1 MRAQPFDDYRPLL
14 IAFNLATQRGDASQ
28 GAGTIGPRRK
38 VVEARAT
45 RGKRS
50 QHRIAMR
57 YGLVARHAQAS
68 QNVAR
73 RPHHHR
79 LCVRTHHFRLYYILL
94 STNAARTRRTR
105 YNSARVLR
113 LDNKAIAHIF
123 YETADLMEVNGDDSF
138 RIRSYR
144 RAAEALEGH
153 PQQVSD
159 LMDEP
164 KKLLAIPGIGKG
176 MAANIQELNREGK
189 LTPHQELLKKYRP
202 SMLELL
208 KIQGL
213 GPKTIAMLW
222 SAFQVSDLAGVEQLA
237 RDGKLR
243 ELPRMSE
250 KTEQKILKA
259 IEDYRRIS
267 GRFLLDEADRTAEK
281 LTEHLRHIQ
290 GIDKI
295 TPAGSLRRGRETVG
309 DLDVL
314 VTGPCCVDD
323 QQRADLIEEILRF
336 PGIVQVLA
344 KGDNKV
350 SFKLRNGLQVDVRT
364 LSPDTYGAAL
374 QYFTGSKNHNVTL
387 RQRALKLGFTL
398 SEYGLFRLDDNQRV
412 AGATE
417 EEIYGK
423 LNLDCIPPEMREN
436 CGEIEAAAEH
446 KLPRLITI
454 DDIRGEVHMHTV
466 ETDGRNTIAEMAEA
480 AKARGYQYIAITDH
494 SKNLAFANGLDDKR
508 AVEHIARIHAA
519 NDQTEGITIMAGIEV
534 DILADGALDLSDSV
548 LEQMDVVVASVH
560 SAFNQE
566 SGQMTDRLLQ
576 AIGNGNVSI
585 LGHPTGRLLLR
596 RDAYPFNMDAVLKTA
611 LQNKVAMELNAYPDR
626 LDLNDVH
633 LRMAREHGVKVVINT
648 DAHHTTHF
656 EKIKYGILQARR
668 AWLTPADVLN
678 TLPEKE
684 FRQAM
689 KRL

>member
-1 MRAQPFDDYRPLL
+1 
-14 IAFNLATQRGDASQ
+14 
-28 GAGTIGPRRK
+28 
-38 VVEARAT
+38 
-45 RGKRS
+45 
-50 QHRIAMR
+50 
-57 YGLVARHAQAS
+57 
-68 QNVAR
+68 
-73 RPHHHR
+73 
-79 LCVRTHHFRLYYILL
+79 
-94 STNAARTRRTR
+94 
-105 YNSARVLR
+105 

-153 PQQVSD
+153 PQQVSE
-159 LMDEP
+159 LLDEP
-164 KKLLAIPGIGKG
+164 KKLLGIPGIGKG
-176 MAANIQELNREGK
+176 MAANIQELSREGK
-189 LTPHQELLKKYRP
+189 LTQHQELLQKYRP

-213 GPKTIAMLW
+213 GPKTIALLW

-237 RDGKLR
+237 REGKLR

-259 IEDYRRIS
+259 IQDYRRIS

-281 LTEHLRHIQ
+281 LTEHLKHIPD
-290 GIDKI
+290 IEKI

-314 VTGPCCVDD
+314 ITGPCCVDD
-323 QQRADLIEEILRF
+323 EQRAGLIEEILRF
-336 PGIVQVLA
+336 PGITDVMA

-350 SFKLRNGLQVDVRT
+350 SFKLRSGMQVDVRM
-364 LSPDTYGAAL
+364 LPPESYGAAM

-387 RQRALKLGFTL
+387 RQRALKMGYTL
-398 SEYGLFRLDDNQRV
+398 NEYGLARLEDNQRV
-412 AGATE
+412 VGTTE
-417 EEIYGK
+417 EEIYGALK
-423 LNLDCIPPEMREN
+423 LDFVPPELREN

-446 KLPRLITI
+446 KLPKLITVE
-454 DDIRGEVHMHTV
+454 DIRGEVHMHTV
-466 ETDGRNTIAEMAEA
+466 ETDGRCTIEEMAQA
-480 AKARGYQYIAITDH
+480 AKERGYQYIAITDH

-508 AVEHIARIHAA
+508 AVEHIARIRAA
-519 NDQTEGITIMAGIEV
+519 NEQIEGITIMAGIEV
-534 DILADGALDLSDSV
+534 DILADGELDLSDSV

-566 SGQMTDRLLQ
+566 PQQLTDRLLR
-576 AIGNGNVSI
+576 AIGNKNTSI

-596 RDAYPFNMDAVLKTA
+596 RDAYQFDMDAILKAA
-611 LQNKVAMELNAYPDR
+611 LQNRVAMELNAYPDR

-633 LRMAREHGVKVVINT
+633 LRMARERGVKIVINT
-648 DAHHTTHF
+648 DAHHTSHF

-668 AWLTPADVLN
+668 AWLTAEDVLN

-684 FRQAM
+684 FRQAAKHQWPVV
-689 KRL
+689 KR